1 MEIFLGGELEER
13 CRLKRNETMFGGYK
27 VGSLYVGFMG
37 IPFFLFKGNESGMM
51 GDVTFLSMKRSGSV
65 I

>member
-1 MEIFLGGELEER
+1 
-13 CRLKRNETMFGGYK
+13 MFGDYK

-37 IPFFLFKGNESGMM
+37 IPFFLFKGNGSGMM
-51 GDVTFLSMKRSGSV
+51 GDVTFLIMKRSGWL